1 MGFDTT
7 DLLKVK
13 YGYTTIPTL
22 LHPKSTGTISLQSS
36 NPLVHPIINPNY
48 LSHPD
53 DIEALVEGLKVAYK
67 IHLSPALKKY
77 HKDIIVDKEIAECY
91 EVGSD
96 NYFRELVK
104 KGVIT
109 VYHPVGTCKMG
120 KDNMSVVDSRCR
132 VIGFKHLR
140 VVDCSIFP
148 EVQSGNT
155 NAPAIMAGEK
165 ASDLIKEDWKLGN
178 GNIPGKYGSSS
189 KL

>member
-1 MGFDTT
+1 
-7 DLLKVK
+7 
-13 YGYTTIPTL
+13 
-22 LHPKSTGTISLQSS
+22 
-36 NPLVHPIINPNY
+36 
-48 LSHPD
+48 
-53 DIEALVEGLKVAYK
+53 
-67 IHLSPALKKY
+67 
-77 HKDIIVDKEIAECY
+77 
-91 EVGSD
+91 
-96 NYFRELVK
+96 
-104 KGVIT
+104 
-109 VYHPVGTCKMG
+109 MG